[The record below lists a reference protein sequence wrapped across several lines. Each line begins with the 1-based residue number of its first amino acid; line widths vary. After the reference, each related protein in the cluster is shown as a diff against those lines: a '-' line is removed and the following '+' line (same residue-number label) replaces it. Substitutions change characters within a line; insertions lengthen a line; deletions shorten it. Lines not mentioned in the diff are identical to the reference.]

1 MVLVTAGKLY
11 LHPRKVKEVRVTAQK
26 SNVRIAA
33 LKLGKMTNRMELMEI
48 TRDQRM
54 ILNAKYERN
63 VL

>member
-1 MVLVTAGKLY
+1 MLVTAGKLY
-11 LHPRKVKEVRVTAQK
+11 LHPRKVKEVRVIAQK
-26 SNVRIAA
+26 SNARIAA

-54 ILNAKYERN
+54 ILNAKYERR